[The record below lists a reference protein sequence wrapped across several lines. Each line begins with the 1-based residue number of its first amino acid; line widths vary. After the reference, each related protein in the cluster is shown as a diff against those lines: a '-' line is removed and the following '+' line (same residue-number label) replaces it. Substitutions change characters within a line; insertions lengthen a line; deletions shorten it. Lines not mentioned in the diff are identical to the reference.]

1 MKAIYALYPDPES
14 AQRAV
19 DALRSASSEL
29 GFDARRIVVVSSE
42 PLEGWAFADE
52 HAKTPMFGLAA
63 LGGLLGGGF
72 GYVLTSFT
80 QRVYPLPTG
89 GMPIVAPWTNGII
102 IYELMMLGAI
112 LFTLLTLLA
121 SARLPNLG
129 TRLSDPE
136 IWTGKILVG
145 IVNPPQD
152 SRIELEK
159 RLRQAGGEVKEF
171 PRSGSAASTSTETN
185 PS

>member
-42 PLEGWAFADE
+42 PLEGYAFADE

-63 LGGLLGGGF
+63 LGGLLGAGF
-72 GYVLTSFT
+72 GYWLASFT
-80 QRVYPLPTG
+80 QRAYPLPTG

-102 IYELMMLGAI
+102 IYELTMLGAI
-112 LFTLLTLLA
+112 LFTLFTLLA
-121 SARLPNLG
+121 SAPLPNLG
-129 TRLSDPE
+129 SRVSDPE
-136 IWTGKILVG
+136 IWNGKILVG
-145 IVNPPQD
+145 VANPPQD
-152 SRIELEK
+152 SRIEVER

-171 PRSGSAASTSTETN
+171 PRPAAANTSTESN
-185 PS
+185 P